1 MNNSPIRVGETTAKP
16 LSHYNNTFLIIS
28 ILELK
33 LNWKISNEKHP
44 QMEKFVKL
52 AKIGEGSYGTVY
64 KCKNRD
70 TNAIVAIKKFNE
82 SEDDAQIKKIAMR
95 EIKML
100 KVLLNTVSKIS
111 EIIWELHAKIS
122 QN

>member
-1 MNNSPIRVGETTAKP
+1 
-16 LSHYNNTFLIIS
+16 
-28 ILELK
+28 
-33 LNWKISNEKHP
+33 
-44 QMEKFVKL
+44 MEKFVKL

-100 KVLLNTVSKIS
+100 KVKLNTKITYQKS
-111 EIIWELHAKIS
+111 FGRFKRKLGIK
-122 QN
+122 

>member
-28 ILELK
+28 IFRAETELK
-33 LNWKISNEKHP
+33 EPSNEKHP

-100 KVLLNTVSKIS
+100 KVQFKI
-111 EIIWELHAKIS
+111 KILKT
-122 QN
+122 QP

>member
-1 MNNSPIRVGETTAKP
+1 
-16 LSHYNNTFLIIS
+16 
-28 ILELK
+28 
-33 LNWKISNEKHP
+33 
-44 QMEKFVKL
+44 MEKFVKL

-100 KVLLNTVSKIS
+100 KVLLNTTRFLKKYRYGMCRNKDESTGR
-111 EIIWELHAKIS
+111 E
-122 QN
+122 

>member
-1 MNNSPIRVGETTAKP
+1 
-16 LSHYNNTFLIIS
+16 
-28 ILELK
+28 
-33 LNWKISNEKHP
+33 
-44 QMEKFVKL
+44 MEKFVKL

-100 KVLLNTVSKIS
+100 KVKIRYRKYKKS
-111 EIIWELHAKIS
+111 LRRFKRKLGIR
-122 QN
+122 

>member
-1 MNNSPIRVGETTAKP
+1 
-16 LSHYNNTFLIIS
+16 
-28 ILELK
+28 
-33 LNWKISNEKHP
+33 
-44 QMEKFVKL
+44 MEKFVKL

-100 KVLLNTVSKIS
+100 KVLLYNSSNMKNHLGDS
-111 EIIWELHAKIS
+111 NENKACMEILVLPILRWVF
-122 QN
+122 

>member
-1 MNNSPIRVGETTAKP
+1 
-16 LSHYNNTFLIIS
+16 
-28 ILELK
+28 
-33 LNWKISNEKHP
+33 
-44 QMEKFVKL
+44 MEKFVKL

-100 KVLLNTVSKIS
+100 KVLLKTTRFFKKIPVWYGS
-111 EIIWELHAKIS
+111 E
-122 QN
+122 QR

>member
-1 MNNSPIRVGETTAKP
+1 
-16 LSHYNNTFLIIS
+16 
-28 ILELK
+28 
-33 LNWKISNEKHP
+33 
-44 QMEKFVKL
+44 MEKFVKL

-100 KVLLNTVSKIS
+100 KVLLNTTRFLKKYRYGMSRNKDES
-111 EIIWELHAKIS
+111 TGRE
-122 QN
+122 

>member
-1 MNNSPIRVGETTAKP
+1 
-16 LSHYNNTFLIIS
+16 
-28 ILELK
+28 
-33 LNWKISNEKHP
+33 
-44 QMEKFVKL
+44 MEKFVKL

-100 KVLLNTVSKIS
+100 KVQLSNTISKIWA
-111 EIIWELHAKIS
+111 IIWEIQIEIKHKM
-122 QN
+122 

>member
-1 MNNSPIRVGETTAKP
+1 
-16 LSHYNNTFLIIS
+16 
-28 ILELK
+28 
-33 LNWKISNEKHP
+33 
-44 QMEKFVKL
+44 MEKFVKL

-100 KVLLNTVSKIS
+100 KVLSYQIGYLKYEKSFGRFKWKLGI
-111 EIIWELHAKIS
+111 K
-122 QN
+122 QRF

>member
-1 MNNSPIRVGETTAKP
+1 
-16 LSHYNNTFLIIS
+16 
-28 ILELK
+28 
-33 LNWKISNEKHP
+33 
-44 QMEKFVKL
+44 MEKFVKL

-100 KVLLNTVSKIS
+100 KVQLSNTIYLTT
-111 EIIWELHAKIS
+111 I
-122 QN
+122 

>member
-1 MNNSPIRVGETTAKP
+1 
-16 LSHYNNTFLIIS
+16 
-28 ILELK
+28 
-33 LNWKISNEKHP
+33 
-44 QMEKFVKL
+44 MEKFVKL

-100 KVLLNTVSKIS
+100 KVLTIIS
-111 EIIWELHAKIS
+111 SSHVYLGCRLI
-122 QN
+122 

>member
-1 MNNSPIRVGETTAKP
+1 
-16 LSHYNNTFLIIS
+16 
-28 ILELK
+28 
-33 LNWKISNEKHP
+33 
-44 QMEKFVKL
+44 MEKFVKL

-100 KVLLNTVSKIS
+100 KVLLSNRISKYEQSFGRFRWKLGIK
-111 EIIWELHAKIS
+111 WR
-122 QN
+122 